1 MPRGDGTGP
10 LGTGPM
16 TGRGM
21 GYCALAS
28 NAARPGLLEGF
39 AGVTGAPVTLSAATK
54 KEVSQMP
61 AGNGTGP
68 WGMGPMTGRAAGFCA
83 GYGVPG
89 YLNPLPGRGFRL
101 GQGFGGQF
109 GMGFGRGR
117 GGGRGWRNM
126 FYATGSPG
134 WARFGGAAYPAA
146 YPKPDPEWEK
156 QALKSQAEA
165 LQAEMEEIKK
175 RLSELE
181 VAPEAK

>member
-1 MPRGDGTGP
+1 
-10 LGTGPM
+10 
-16 TGRGM
+16 
-21 GYCALAS
+21 
-28 NAARPGLLEGF
+28 
-39 AGVTGAPVTLSAATK
+39 
-54 KEVSQMP
+54 MP

-89 YLNPLPGRGFRL
+89 YLNPMPGRGFGL
-101 GQGFGGQF
+101 
-109 GMGFGRGR
+109 GFGRGR
-117 GGGRGWRNM
+117 GGGGRGRRNM
-126 FYATGSPG
+126 FYATGLPG

-175 RLSELE
+175 RLSEIE
-181 VAPEAK
+181 AAPEAK